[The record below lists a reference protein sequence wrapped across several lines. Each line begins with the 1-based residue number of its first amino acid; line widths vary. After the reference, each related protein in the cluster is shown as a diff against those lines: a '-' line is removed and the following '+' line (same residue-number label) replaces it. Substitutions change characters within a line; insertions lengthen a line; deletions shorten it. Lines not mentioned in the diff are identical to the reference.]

1 MCARQPHIV
10 ARFRAPCL
18 TSTATKGHIM
28 KITKKEQ
35 RDVLKDIRRQ
45 MKHIVIAIKDGDQE
59 WLDIYADQLSATAL
73 NLRSDV
79 MLEKE

>member
-1 MCARQPHIV
+1 
-10 ARFRAPCL
+10 
-18 TSTATKGHIM
+18 M

-45 MKHIVIAIKDGDQE
+45 MKHIVIAIKDGDKE

>member
-1 MCARQPHIV
+1 
-10 ARFRAPCL
+10 
-18 TSTATKGHIM
+18 M

>member
-1 MCARQPHIV
+1 
-10 ARFRAPCL
+10 
-18 TSTATKGHIM
+18 M

-45 MKHIVIAIKDGDQE
+45 MKYIVIAIKDGDQE